1 MMKKLEVNSIKM
13 FLNEP
18 TIEFNRPDGGR
29 SIKTISLCDKE
40 ELDLVKDVIILRL
53 LPKVYSIKDKVI
65 RREVDDIETFTE
77 KLNKVIAQREY
88 LTEKQIAA
96 RAGISKRYLS
106 KLINGNNTNPTIK
119 VVKKLAEAL
128 ECEVIDLI

>member
-1 MMKKLEVNSIKM
+1 MKKLEVNSIKM

-40 ELDLVKDVIILRL
+40 ELDLVKDVIIIRL
-53 LPKVYSIKDKVI
+53 LPKVYSVKDRVI
-65 RREVDDIETFTE
+65 RREDNDTKTFTE
-77 KLNKVIAQREY
+77 KLNKIITQREY
-88 LTEKQIAA
+88 LTEKQISA
-96 RAGISKRYLS
+96 RAGISTRYLS
-106 KLINGNNTNPTIK
+106 KLINGVSTNPTIK

-128 ECEVIDLI
+128 ECEIIDLI

>member
-1 MMKKLEVNSIKM
+1 MKKLEVNSIKM

-96 RAGISKRYLS
+96 RAGISTRYLS

>member
-1 MMKKLEVNSIKM
+1 MKKLEVNSIKM

-40 ELDLVKDVIILRL
+40 ELDLVKDVIITRL
-53 LPKVYSIKDKVI
+53 LPKVYSIKDKII
-65 RREVDDIETFTE
+65 RREKDSTETFTD

-88 LTEKQIAA
+88 LTEGQIAA

-106 KLINGNNTNPTIK
+106 KLINGISSNPTIK
-119 VVKKLAEAL
+119 VVRKVAEAL
-128 ECEVIDLI
+128 ECEIVDLI